1 MNRLWLILA
10 FLCAVAPAFAL
21 EGVSDL
27 NIEWLKSRAEKE
39 KWGRDPFGLGA
50 TKKADATVLSLTAI
64 LYHDGQ
70 GSAIINN
77 QILKVGDEIAGK
89 RVVQILPDRV
99 QLQGTDG
106 LTDLKVQQFLLR
118 K

>member
-1 MNRLWLILA
+1 MRAIVFMLALLWS
-10 FLCAVAPAFAL
+10 VAPTYAI
-21 EGVSDL
+21 EGLSDL
-27 NIEWLKSRAEKE
+27 NVDWLKNRAEKE
-39 KWGRDPFGLGA
+39 RWGRDPFGTGA
-50 TKKADATVLSLTAI
+50 AKADRTVLTLTAI
-64 LYHDGQ
+64 LYQDGN

-99 QLQGTDG
+99 QLQGPEG
-106 LTDLKVQQFLLR
+106 LTDLKVQQFLLQ